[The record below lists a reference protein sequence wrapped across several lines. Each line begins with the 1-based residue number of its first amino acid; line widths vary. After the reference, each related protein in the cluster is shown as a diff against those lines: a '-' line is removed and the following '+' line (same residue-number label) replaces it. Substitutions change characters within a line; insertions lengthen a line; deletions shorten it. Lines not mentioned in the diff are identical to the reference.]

1 MGEIIRIGMDT
12 SKRFFQ
18 LHGVDA
24 QEKPLLRKAFSPAQV
39 VAFFKSST
47 PVTVGL
53 EASHAAHHWA
63 RTLSEMGHTV
73 KILPPQLV
81 KPFVARSKTDA
92 ADGRAVCIAMTR
104 PEIHPI
110 PIKTR
115 DEQARLMLLS
125 MRERLVR
132 ERTRLSN
139 TIRGHG
145 AEFGCVVAQGLAHLP
160 RLIEMISA
168 AQDIPDEAKAL
179 FDEMWREFT
188 VLNARLAA
196 LEVKGRAASRADARA
211 APGHDPGRGRHHR
224 PHLFAESSG
233 CGGIFQPAQFRRL
246 AWVDAKGSV
255 KRWKGAAR
263 CDHSGGRSRS
273 AQPPVHGR
281 DGTSEGGQA
290 PPGKGVEMAFWAHGP
305 QDLETS
311 RRRARQQD
319 RADHLETS
327 AQQRGL

>member
-115 DEQARLMLLS
+115 DEKARLMLLS
-125 MRERLVR
+125 MRGRAGAGAHAALQHNSRPRRGIRVR
-132 ERTRLSN
+132 GRA
-139 TIRGHG
+139 G
-145 AEFGCVVAQGLAHLP
+145 ACA
-160 RLIEMISA
+160 SA
-168 AQDIPDEAKAL
+168 APDRDD
-179 FDEMWREFT
+179 F
-188 VLNARLAA
+188 
-196 LEVKGRAASRADARA
+196 GRAGYSR
-211 APGHDPGRGRHHR
+211 
-224 PHLFAESSG
+224 
-233 CGGIFQPAQFRRL
+233 
-246 AWVDAKGSV
+246 
-255 KRWKGAAR
+255 
-263 CDHSGGRSRS
+263 
-273 AQPPVHGR
+273 
-281 DGTSEGGQA
+281 
-290 PPGKGVEMAFWAHGP
+290 
-305 QDLETS
+305 
-311 RRRARQQD
+311 
-319 RADHLETS
+319 
-327 AQQRGL
+327 